1 MTSLNTF
8 SRDFGAQVF
17 LLFIKLHPAG
27 CERRWVAKEEPPRPE
42 SHQEAQWDQKQ
53 GREGLLSA
61 PQQG

>member
-8 SRDFGAQVF
+8 SGDFGAQVI

-27 CERRWVAKEEPPRPE
+27 CERRRVAKEEPPHPE
-42 SHQEAQWDQKQ
+42 SHQTAQWAQKQ